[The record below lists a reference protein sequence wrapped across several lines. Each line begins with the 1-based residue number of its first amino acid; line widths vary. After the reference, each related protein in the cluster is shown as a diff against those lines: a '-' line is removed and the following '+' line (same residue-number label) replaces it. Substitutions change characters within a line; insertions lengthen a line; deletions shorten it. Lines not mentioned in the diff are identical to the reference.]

1 MNAQHLLVEQGASQ
15 RRLCVRIFRH
25 QAQEDFNF
33 LTLSIN
39 FTVDDRS
46 RSMARSIQPEGGQVF
61 HAPRIGPALP
71 RKFYGFGLLPFS
83 LDDNQ
88 SF

>member
-1 MNAQHLLVEQGASQ
+1 MNAQHLLVEQGVSQ

-25 QAQEDFNF
+25 WAQEDFNF

-39 FTVDDRS
+39 FTVDDR
-46 RSMARSIQPEGGQVF
+46 RWSMARSLQAEGGQIS
-61 HAPRIGPALP
+61 HAQRIGPVLP
-71 RKFYGFGLLPFS
+71 REFYGFGLLPFS